1 MLKNYIRGGIILKIA
16 VVGAGAMG
24 CLFGAKMVLAG
35 HDVVMVDV
43 VKGQIDAINQNG
55 LLMES
60 EQGKQ
65 ILNMSAS
72 FASEIQ
78 EPVDLILLFTK
89 TNYSRDAL
97 KSAVS
102 FIGDNTYVMSLQNG
116 LGNDDIISEFV
127 PVERII
133 LGVTKC
139 SSDMVA
145 PGHIRCQSAGYI
157 KFMSVNGQHTDMLK
171 NIHESMLS
179 SGLRSQITSD
189 VFIDIW
195 EKVAF
200 NAAINSASAA
210 VRLTC
215 GGIGG
220 VEEGRDLVQTILHE
234 TVKVANA
241 RGVAAREEAV
251 MKSIEDAYT
260 VHKDHLTSMAQ
271 DILRKRLTEIKAI
284 NGAIVREAEKA
295 GVEAPVTKVLY
306 WMIRILE
313 QTYDKQV
320 FELH

>member
-1 MLKNYIRGGIILKIA
+1 LKIA

-24 CLFGAKMVLAG
+24 CLFGSKMALVG
-35 HDVVMVDV
+35 HEVTMVDV
-43 VKGQIDAINQNG
+43 VKAQVDAINTNG
-55 LLMES
+55 LIMES
-60 EQGKQ
+60 ENGKQ
-65 ILNMSAS
+65 VINMAAK
-72 FASEIQ
+72 FANEIQ

-89 TNYSRDAL
+89 SNYSREAL
-97 KSAVS
+97 KSAVP
-102 FIGDNTYVMSLQNG
+102 FIGKNTYIMSLQNG

-127 PVERII
+127 PLDRII
-133 LGVTKC
+133 VGVTKC
-139 SSDMVA
+139 SSDLVE

-157 KFMSVNGQHTDMLK
+157 KFMSVNGQHSDMLQA
-171 NIHESMLS
+171 IHESMLK
-179 SGLRSQITSD
+179 SGLNSQITSD

-210 VRLTC
+210 TRLSC

-220 VEEGRDLVQTILHE
+220 VQEGRDLIEAIVTE
-234 TVKVANA
+234 TVNIANA
-241 RGVAAREEAV
+241 RGVAARKDAV

-271 DILRKRLTEIKAI
+271 DILRKRVTEVPAI

-295 GVEAPVTKVLY
+295 GLEAPVTKVLY
-306 WMIRILE
+306 WMMRILE

-320 FELH
+320 FELK

>member
-1 MLKNYIRGGIILKIA
+1 MNIA

-24 CLFGAKMVLAG
+24 CLFGGKLALAG
-35 HDVVMVDV
+35 NDVVMVDV
-43 VKGQIDAINQNG
+43 SRDQVDAINKNG
-55 LLMES
+55 LLMDSDEG
-60 EQGKQ
+60 EQ
-65 ILNMSAS
+65 ILKIPAK
-72 FASEIQ
+72 FANEIT

-97 KSAVS
+97 VSAKP
-102 FIGDNTYVMSLQNG
+102 FIGEKTYIMSLQNG
-116 LGNDDIISEFV
+116 LGNDAIIREFV
-127 PVERII
+127 SEDRII

-139 SSDMVA
+139 SSDLVK
-145 PGHIRCQSAGYI
+145 PGHIRCNSNAYI
-157 KFMSVNGQHTDMLK
+157 KFMSVNGRMTEMLEQ
-171 NIHESMLS
+171 IQESMLR
-179 SGLRSQITSD
+179 SGLHSQVTSD

-220 VEEGRDLVQTILHE
+220 VLEGRELIEEIVTE
-234 TVKVANA
+234 VVAVANA
-241 RGVAAREEAV
+241 RGVAASKEAV

-271 DILRKRLTEIKAI
+271 DIIRKRLTEISAI
-284 NGAIVREAEKA
+284 NGAIVNEAEKA
-295 GVEAPVTKVLY
+295 DVEAPVTKVLY

-320 FELH
+320 FEIH